1 MGKAWRWIGL
11 SVTALA
17 LWGCATA
24 WIPERRILTGLVT
37 DGEGKPVPRAPV
49 LLVGYTLKLNLK
61 LNPLELY
68 YKELDQKELRT
79 LTDEEGRYRLEFT
92 PNQLGNNLFLLFYD
106 KEGFDPVRLQ
116 KPEPLDVTSQL
127 DMNKEVVINQV
138 LLIHPN
144 WSEVQK
150 RMQEYGPS
158 SDRGRILRQF
168 GLPEKEEKVR
178 DSEVWWYYSKGQSF
192 RFLEGFLDSSFQ
204 FAPTEPPRQEW
215 PPR

>member
-1 MGKAWRWIGL
+1 M
-11 SVTALA
+11 
-17 LWGCATA
+17 
-24 WIPERRILTGLVT
+24 
-37 DGEGKPVPRAPV
+37 DGEGKPVPRTPV
-49 LLVGYTLKLNLK
+49 LLVGRTLK

-92 PNQLGNNLFLLFYD
+92 PNQLGNNLFLFFYD
-106 KEGFDPVRLQ
+106 REGFDSVRFQ

-150 RMQEYGPS
+150 LIQEYGPG
-158 SDRGRILRQF
+158 SDRSRILRRF
-168 GLPEKEEKVR
+168 GLPEKHEKIQ
-178 DSEVWWYYSKGQSF
+178 DSEIWWYYSKGQSF
-192 RFLEGFLDSSFQ
+192 RFLDGFLDSSFQ
-204 FAPTEPPRQEW
+204 FAPIVPSR
-215 PPR
+215 